1 MLDRIGQAA
10 HELDEWLHRHAGR
23 SYVAI
28 LGWGLVLSILA
39 SLSVLRHALLSGG
52 SGLTPIAALIFQ
64 GALLVNQLSQ
74 WHELKARRR
83 RRKTQRAGPAPG
95 TAMAT
100 ADIPPPA
107 NPAP

>member
-1 MLDRIGQAA
+1 MLGRISEKA
-10 HELDEWLHRHAGR
+10 HELDEWLHLHAGR

-39 SLSVLRHALLSGG
+39 SLSALRHALLSGG
-52 SGLTPIAALIFQ
+52 SGLTAIVVLVFQ

-83 RRKTQRAGPAPG
+83 RRK
-95 TAMAT
+95 
-100 ADIPPPA
+100 PPA
-107 NPAP
+107 TDHLNAG